1 MFIKLCILI
10 VNSVFVVVVVVFGF
24 FPLFLLFYFLFVAL
38 LLNLLYKNTQSSAAD
53 VVACA
58 APWRGGRLEY
68 FTT

>member
-10 VNSVFVVVVVVFGF
+10 VNSVVVVVVVFGF
-24 FPLFLLFYFLFVAL
+24 PLFLLFHFLFVAL

-53 VVACA
+53 VACA
-58 APWRGGRLEY
+58 APGRGGRLEY

>member
-10 VNSVFVVVVVVFGF
+10 VNSVVVVVVVVFGF

-38 LLNLLYKNTQSSAAD
+38 LLNLLYKNTQSSAVD

-58 APWRGGRLEY
+58 APGRGGRLEY